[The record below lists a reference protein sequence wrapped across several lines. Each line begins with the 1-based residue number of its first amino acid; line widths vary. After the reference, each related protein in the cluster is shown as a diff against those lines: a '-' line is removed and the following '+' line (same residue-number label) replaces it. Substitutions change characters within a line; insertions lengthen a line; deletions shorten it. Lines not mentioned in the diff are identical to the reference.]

1 MSVRPQARPFKCV
14 ISFANSVLS
23 NEAGLQAQMLQET
36 QLSFTSTWSD
46 SSCEGLSYIED
57 SIRPVWGSHRGIHF
71 PSFLLE
77 FVANAVRS
85 VSAPLSGAP
94 YGLAVL
100 CCMLKRKEATF
111 IKLEASHSLHCFL
124 ATGCALEAVADHEE
138 PVALILLLAFAHL

>member
-14 ISFANSVLS
+14 ISFAGSVLS

-36 QLSFTSTWSD
+36 KLSFTSNWSD
-46 SSCEGLSYIED
+46 SGCEGLSYIED
-57 SIRPVWGSHRGIHF
+57 SIRPVWGSHRGFHF

-85 VSAPLSGAP
+85 ASAPLSRAP

-100 CCMLKRKEATF
+100 CFMLKHKQAAF
-111 IKLEASHSLHCFL
+111 ITLEASHALRCFL
-124 ATGCALEAVADHEE
+124 ATGCALEAFADHAE
-138 PVALILLLAFAHL
+138 PVA